1 MAADAP
7 TPTPS
12 SPPTSPEALRGE
24 FSRFLAEDRIL
35 LTGHSH
41 QAWPDAARD
50 AQAAVFD
57 DAAVLVDDKWGA
69 IFDKQAGVGRRILNR
84 MALGEDDAIAFG
96 ESTHQLVFRLLSC
109 LRWSERPRVVT
120 TAGEFHSLY
129 RQLRRLEEEGVEVT
143 YVPSWPREGLADRLI
158 DAIDSKTALVAASAV
173 LFEDACI
180 VDGLGAVMDRAVEV
194 GAIPLV
200 DAYHAFNVASVD
212 WGAARDRLY
221 VTSGGYKYAGFGNG
235 LCWLRLPDDC
245 DLRPVYTGWFADFE
259 SLADPRDGAPVRYAS
274 GGMRFAGATFDAS
287 ALYRAEAALDLWDR
301 HGLDLAALVA
311 RYQRQTARI
320 IEQLDAEANPFEVVS
335 PRQSE
340 RRGGFV
346 SLRHP
351 SAGTIC
357 QRLRDEGVWVDSRGD
372 LLRLGP
378 APYITDDEID
388 RGVAATLRVAR
399 ELG

>member
-1 MAADAP
+1 MAAHAP
-7 TPTPS
+7 PTRTPTPPEDLRS
-12 SPPTSPEALRGE
+12 SFG
-24 FSRFLAEDRIL
+24 RFLAADRIL

-41 QAWPDAARD
+41 QAWPDVARD
-50 AQAAVFD
+50 AQVAVFD
-57 DAAVLVDDKWGA
+57 DAARLCDDKWGA
-69 IFDKQAGVGRRILNR
+69 IFEKQGRVGRRILTR
-84 MALGEDDAIAFG
+84 MELSEDDPIAFG

-109 LRWSERPRVVT
+109 LRWADRPKVVT

-143 YVPSWPREGLADRLI
+143 YVSAWPREGLAERMI
-158 DAIDSKTALVAASAV
+158 EAIGPDTALVAASAV
-173 LFEDACI
+173 LFEDASI
-180 VDGLGAVMDRAVEV
+180 LAGLGAVMERAVGV
-194 GAIPLV
+194 GAIALV
-200 DAYHAFNVASVD
+200 DAYHAFNVTSID

-235 LCWLRLPDDC
+235 LCWLRLPKDC
-245 DLRPVYTGWFADFE
+245 ELRPVYTGWFADFD

-287 ALYRAEAALDLWDR
+287 ALYRAEAALDLWDE
-301 HGLDLAALVA
+301 HGLDLPALEA
-311 RYQRQTARI
+311 RYRRQTARI
-320 IEQLDAEANPFEVVS
+320 IDHIGAEESRFEVVS
-335 PRQSE
+335 PRQGE

-351 SAGTIC
+351 RAGTIG
-357 QRLRDEGVWVDSRGD
+357 QRLREEGVWVDSRGD

-378 APYITDDEID
+378 APYTTDDEID
-388 RGVAATLRVAR
+388 RGVATTLRVAR